1 MNAGRLK
8 NRPAL
13 SGNYSS
19 FRLGG
24 DRVRLAHL
32 PSEGQDGANG
42 VSRVGPSQG
51 KRAHW
56 WEMSME
62 NVNAIRPYTPS
73 NLGGAK
79 AVDARSSTPKVG
91 GNLDKSTAPVRQTQP
106 AVSKAEV
113 QAAVSSLN
121 IELESYH
128 SLRFE
133 VDDSTD
139 LLIVSVI
146 DQEGNVVRQ
155 IPPEVSVRLAASK
168 ELSGLFTNVQG

>member
-1 MNAGRLK
+1 
-8 NRPAL
+8 
-13 SGNYSS
+13 
-19 FRLGG
+19 
-24 DRVRLAHL
+24 
-32 PSEGQDGANG
+32 
-42 VSRVGPSQG
+42 
-51 KRAHW
+51 
-56 WEMSME
+56 ME

-79 AVDARSSTPKVG
+79 AVEARSSTPKVG